1 MVFWSRICYYILVR
15 NERYEPCKSTLSS
28 ARADST
34 TVRTREQKE
43 ERRGKKMEKKEIE
56 KVTTESTEMYTA
68 EECKRY
74 ANFDARVN
82 NALKMADRSMIEL
95 GGALAVIK
103 NEHLYKVDGYK
114 SIGAYAT
121 ERFGISKATVSD
133 SINTFIEFGDVATG
147 ELRDEFLDYTFSQL
161 KLMRRLPESMRLDV
175 TPDTT
180 SREIQKMINDYNTAL
195 EDHAKEEIENTTE
208 EEAAETIEPKSE
220 NVVHV
225 ENTGETEPHITLMY
239 SVSEYVD
246 MDAETLKRIIV
257 DSIKKGM
264 KVILDYKFD

>member
-1 MVFWSRICYYILVR
+1 MS
-15 NERYEPCKSTLSS
+15 
-28 ARADST
+28 
-34 TVRTREQKE
+34 
-43 ERRGKKMEKKEIE
+43 KKELE
-56 KVTTESTEMYTA
+56 KVTVETTEMYTA

-74 ANFDARVN
+74 STFDARVN

-133 SINTFIEFGDVATG
+133 AINTFVEFGDVATG

-161 KLMRRLPESMRLDV
+161 KLMRRLPESMRLEV

-180 SREIQKMINDYNTAL
+180 AREIQKMINDYNTAL
-195 EDHAKEEIENTTE
+195 EDHAKSDAENTETE
-208 EEAAETIEPKSE
+208 DEQKVAEPKSE
-220 NVVHV
+220 NVVNV
-225 ENTGETEPHITLMY
+225 ETSGQTEPYITLMY
-239 SVSEYVD
+239 SVSEYVE
-246 MDAETLKRIIV
+246 MDAEALKSIIV

-264 KVILDYKFD
+264 KVVLDYKYN

>member
-1 MVFWSRICYYILVR
+1 M
-15 NERYEPCKSTLSS
+15 
-28 ARADST
+28 
-34 TVRTREQKE
+34 VRTCEKKKE
-43 ERRGKKMEKKEIE
+43 EEKKMAKKEIE

-133 SINTFIEFGDVATG
+133 AINTFVEFGDVATG

-161 KLMRRLPESMRLDV
+161 KLMRRLPESMRLEV

-180 SREIQKMINDYNTAL
+180 AREIQKMINDYNTSL
-195 EDHAKEEIENTTE
+195 EDHSKSEPGNTENGTE
-208 EEAAETIEPKSE
+208 QATSEPKSE
-220 NVVHV
+220 NVVNV
-225 ENTGETEPHITLMY
+225 ENSGETDPYITLMY
-239 SVSEYVD
+239 SVSEYVE

>member
-1 MVFWSRICYYILVR
+1 M
-15 NERYEPCKSTLSS
+15 
-28 ARADST
+28 A
-34 TVRTREQKE
+34 
-43 ERRGKKMEKKEIE
+43 KKEIE
-56 KVTTESTEMYTA
+56 KVSAETTEMYTA

-74 ANFDARVN
+74 TAFDARVN

-133 SINTFIEFGDVATG
+133 AINTFVEFGDVTTG
-147 ELRDEFLDYTFSQL
+147 DLRDEFLDYTFSQL
-161 KLMRRLPESMRLDV
+161 KLMRRLPESMRLEV

-180 SREIQKMINDYNTAL
+180 AREIQKMINDYNTAL
-195 EDHAKEEIENTTE
+195 EDHSKSEPENTENGTE
-208 EEAAETIEPKSE
+208 QATPELKSE
-220 NVVHV
+220 NVNV
-225 ENTGETEPHITLMY
+225 ENSGQTEPYITLMY
-239 SVSEYVD
+239 SVSEYIE
-246 MDAETLKRIIV
+246 MDAESLKSIIV

-264 KVILDYKFD
+264 KVVLDYKYN